1 MSTIILF
8 VCTSAHCEGEEKGM
22 SDSGPHMVIGKTA
35 RDEEKRAIRQIPRGE
50 WKLGLVLTRE
60 KKYWRG
66 YDYKRINGLKWK
78 YQLPTNKKSLCSLR
92 YVLTEKIVVR
102 I

>member
-1 MSTIILF
+1 MSTMAFIFFLLVSIIILF

-50 WKLGLVLTRE
+50 WKLGLVFTR
-60 KKYWRG
+60 KKNIGEATIIRESMG
-66 YDYKRINGLKWK
+66 
-78 YQLPTNKKSLCSLR
+78 
-92 YVLTEKIVVR
+92 
-102 I
+102 